1 MKKLTAFLVLLPLCF
16 SSCLSLLTELLRPD
30 VDFGSFQDDPV
41 YRDKLVG
48 IWVLDTSESGD
59 YDTLEFRIDGTCSV
73 VWYKDN
79 KVVQTWATRYKVSN
93 FQIVFSF
100 DQKNDVRRANYVIIN
115 NNTLSL
121 TNWSNNSPNETYHKS
136 GVVQSEIVRNEIES
150 ALIKA
155 SDTVISTLQKE
166 AIIAIINISSDDNE
180 VSEFIAGEL
189 EYILVNK
196 GFNVVDRSELDRI
209 RQEQNFQL
217 SGVVDDNSAVSMG
230 KFTGANIVITG
241 AISGSGNMRRLR
253 LRALDIQTAMVVG
266 SASEALPDRTS
277 SRQSPATTSSE
288 NLNRVYVAGFYENNR
303 AKQTACYWVDGVR
316 TDLPVPG
323 ETESSA
329 ASAIVVSDG
338 KVYAAGEYLIRVGNY
353 SSYTRA
359 CYWVDGVRTDL
370 PVPGETENSTA
381 SAIAVSGGKV
391 YVSGYHGWNTYD
403 RGCGTACY
411 WVDGVR
417 TDLPLP
423 PSPTY
428 REYSD
433 PIATAII
440 VSGGKVYVSGSYSSG
455 GNTGLDFRNAC
466 YWVDGVITNLSD
478 DNIYYAIASAIAVS
492 GGKVYVTGCHYDYY
506 VIYSACY
513 WVDGVR
519 TDLSVPGG
527 IESYIASA
535 IAVSGGKVYVSGYHR
550 VNNGST
556 SYTACYWIDGVI
568 TDLPGP
574 YNGNSS
580 ATAIA
585 VSGGKVY
592 VSGYHGNTYDR
603 GTACY
608 WVDEVRTDLP
618 SPFKASA
625 IAIAVEG

>member
-155 SDTVISTLQKE
+155 SDTVISTLQIE